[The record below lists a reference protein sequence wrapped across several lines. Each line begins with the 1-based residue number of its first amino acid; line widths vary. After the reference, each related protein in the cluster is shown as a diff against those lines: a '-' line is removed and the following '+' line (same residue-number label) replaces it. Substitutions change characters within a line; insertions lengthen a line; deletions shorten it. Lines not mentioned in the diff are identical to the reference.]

1 MSRAYEEKKLQL
13 QMNWQVGT
21 HKASLEDGSDFPG
34 VKNVLM
40 HFADAFCFYVTFS
53 SHDMLIVSL
62 FSNLIFIIKP

>member
-1 MSRAYEEKKLQL
+1 LSRAYEEKKLQL

-40 HFADAFCFYVTFS
+40 HFA
-53 SHDMLIVSL
+53 
-62 FSNLIFIIKP
+62 